1 VDLAASP
8 RKSARASHCTPNTH
22 PPTRTTTVSPLRTV
36 QSVGISNVRR
46 VRHAPLP
53 GPQQAS
59 HAVGCESYIQSVHTC
74 LPPCLTVGSRGFFFG
89 ILHAITVQPLH
100 CLTFWD
106 FAKPL
111 SLSNGRS
118 GPWLCCLPA
127 SLASFPITSHAHP
140 PGCAA
145 SQCPGRLSHIATFHA
160 GWSRM
165 AGATLGRCNY
175 PGTIPPNRSFPAATE
190 VGILSAAFLVRSM
203 HFTD

>member
-8 RKSARASHCTPNTH
+8 PKECSSITLHTQHPPPNTH
-22 PPTRTTTVSPLRTV
+22 YYSLSTPNRPERGDQQRTASTARSPPRPAESLSCSGVRILYTKRTYVPPALSDRGV
-36 QSVGISNVRR
+36 EGI
-46 VRHAPLP
+46 
-53 GPQQAS
+53 
-59 HAVGCESYIQSVHTC
+59 
-74 LPPCLTVGSRGFFFG
+74 FFG

-118 GPWLCCLPA
+118 GPWLYCLPA

-175 PGTIPPNRSFPAATE
+175 PGTIPPNRSFPAVTE
-190 VGILSAAFLVRSM
+190 VGILSAAFLVHSM